1 MKRVIAVL
9 TLIGLLVP
17 VPFAIA
23 RGNHRSAIDQQWKR
37 VEAWQKNQDRMF
49 KRIERD
55 AAGETKSP
63 ASETDSDTSVWR
75 DGCPECGG

>member
-1 MKRVIAVL
+1 MKTSIIAL
-9 TLIGLLVP
+9 TLTVFLVA
-17 VPFAIA
+17 VPFAFA
-23 RGNHRSAIDQQWKR
+23 RGNHRFAIDQQWKR
-37 VEAWQKNQDRMF
+37 VEAWQKSQDRMF

-75 DGCPECGG
+75 DECPECGG